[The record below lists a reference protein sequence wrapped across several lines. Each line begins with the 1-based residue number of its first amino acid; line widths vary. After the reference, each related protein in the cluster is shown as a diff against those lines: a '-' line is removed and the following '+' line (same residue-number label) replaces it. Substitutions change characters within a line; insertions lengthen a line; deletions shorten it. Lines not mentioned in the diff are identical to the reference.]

1 MGEGGGVHITM
12 RIPRTVA
19 RGSVPLDSGSNC
31 YRRFRAMSDGWN
43 GEEAILMRNDNDKFE
58 QTLFVV
64 LEV

>member
-1 MGEGGGVHITM
+1 MRITM

-19 RGSVPLDSGSNC
+19 QGSVPLDSGSNC
-31 YRRFRAMSDGWN
+31 YRRFRAMNDGWN

-58 QTLFVV
+58 QTSFVV